1 MPPLLESAGLKPDF
15 AIIDGM
21 LTVWSFLMLDET
33 EKEQYAEEDGWDFI
47 PIHGQQVGIKTSVL
61 EEKCTAYEMLC
72 CYAQELKADFF
83 PYVPSVLE
91 DLIIP
96 GLKFYF
102 HDGVRSAS
110 AKCLPHLVESA
121 KEANPNDLAVPN
133 RIFRTVV
140 DSLLTRI
147 ADEGSPEMC
156 SEFYEGLYETIEIAG
171 NNCLT
176 EVDMNTF
183 IDVTASQLRD
193 YGSRKQERDEQ
204 VASGDRDIEED
215 EDLQE
220 AIDADESLLSAI
232 SKSIHTIFKRHRTSF
247 LPSWTKMV
255 PYIEAGLASNEPSTR
270 SWAICIIDDVIEY
283 CNGDALHY
291 IGQYLPALA
300 KSVTDECISLAVHV
314 TDSSS

>member
-15 AIIDGM
+15 AIIDGNF
-21 LTVWSFLMLDET
+21 VSFSSLIVDEA
-33 EKEQYAEEDGWDFI
+33 EKEQYTEEDGWDFI

-72 CYAQELKADFF
+72 CYAQELKGDFF

-91 DLIIP
+91 ELIIP

-121 KEANPNDLAVPN
+121 KEANPNDLSVPN
-133 RIFRTVV
+133 RIFRKVIDT
-140 DSLLTRI
+140 LLIRI
-147 ADEGSPEMC
+147 ADEGSPDMC
-156 SEFYEGLYETIEIAG
+156 SEFYEAFYETIDIAG

-176 EVDMNTF
+176 ENDMVKF
-183 IDVTASQLRD
+183 IDVTASQLHD
-193 YGSRKQERDEQ
+193 YGTRKQQRDEQ
-204 VASGDRDIEED
+204 VLSGERDIEED

-220 AIDADESLLSAI
+220 AIEADELLLSAI
-232 SKSIHTIFKRHRTSF
+232 SKSIHTIFKRHKTTF
-247 LPSWTKMV
+247 LPIWANMI

-270 SWAICIIDDVIEY
+270 SWAICIVDDVIEY
-283 CNGDALHY
+283 CNGDALQY
-291 IGQYLPALA
+291 IGQYLPVLA
-300 KSVTDECISLAVHV
+300 KSVTDECTSIFCEISQ
-314 TDSSS
+314 